1 MSINSTGEADV
12 SMGEERIKKEKKK
25 KKRNEDET
33 AVTEEAT
40 ITETVVSL
48 YNCNFFYVEILK
60 LFFFF

>member
-33 AVTEEAT
+33 AATEEAT

-48 YNCNFFYVEILK
+48 CICYS
-60 LFFFF
+60 LFI